1 MLTPMNDPHLE
12 LFVFDLAGTT
22 VKDDH
27 VVQRA
32 FESTARGVDLPAETE
47 WLRAKMGWSKK
58 RVFEALLELNG
69 READSAAQLVASF
82 EQHLRDTYA
91 NEPIEPTKGAMDA
104 IESLESSGTRVAFT
118 TGFPR
123 SIMDLILG
131 SLGWSDRVSVASDEV
146 EHGRPAPD
154 LIQAA
159 MRKAGVADPARV
171 GAAGDTPSDLE
182 AASAAGCS
190 VVVGLGCGTHTLDE
204 LSRAPH
210 THLAL
215 DPSHMLVKLSER

>member
-1 MLTPMNDPHLE
+1 MDVPHLE

-22 VKDDH
+22 VKDDDA
-27 VVQRA
+27 VQRA
-32 FESTARGVDLPAETE
+32 FESTARSAELPAEPE

-69 READSAAQLVASF
+69 RPADTAEELVARF
-82 EQHLRDTYA
+82 EQHLRETYA
-91 NEPIEPTKGAMDA
+91 NELIEPTDGALEA
-104 IESLESSGTRVAFT
+104 IESLESSGTKVAFT

-131 SLGWSDRVSVASDEV
+131 SLGWADRVSVASDEV
-146 EHGRPAPD
+146 AHGRPAPD

-159 MRKAGVADPARV
+159 MRKTGVADPARV

-182 AASAAGCS
+182 AANAAGCS

-204 LSRAPH
+204 LSSAPH
-210 THLAL
+210 THLAR
-215 DPSHMLVKLSER
+215 DPSDMLRELFQR

>member
-1 MLTPMNDPHLE
+1 MDNPHLD

-22 VKDDH
+22 VKDNR

-32 FESTARGVDLPAETE
+32 FESTASGADLPAQPE

-69 READSAAQLVASF
+69 RPTETATELVARF

-91 NEPIEPTKGAMDA
+91 IEPIEPTEGAVRA
-104 IESLESSGTRVAFT
+104 IESLEANGTKVGFT

-159 MRKAGVADPARV
+159 MRSAGVADPARV

-215 DPSHMLVKLSER
+215 DPVDMLLELSQH